1 MLTEGLMEAIPLVS
15 QGGSNLFE
23 KKVFTTEEKPKDV
36 RHNNILAAK
45 TLSDIVRTSLG
56 PKGMDKMIKD
66 SKGKVIITNDGAT
79 IVNHLQVLHPTA
91 KMLVETSKAQDI
103 AAGDGTTSVV
113 VLAGALLGQAQTL
126 LDKNISPTVIA
137 DGFTEACNEAQKIID
152 DLEKKVELTDK
163 DALVQNCIT
172 SLSSKVVSNYSEIL
186 APLAVDAVLK
196 LVKNGEIYHDD
207 IDLKDIRVSKKLGG
221 TIEDTKLVD
230 GIVFTDNKISKAA
243 GGPTKVENPKIG
255 LIQFTISH
263 PKTDMDSTL
272 DIQEYSQMDRVL
284 KEERA
289 YIVKMVKKI
298 KETGCNVLLIQ
309 KSILRDA
316 TNDLSL
322 HFLAKAK
329 IMVIKDIERE
339 DVEFICKTLNC
350 KPIAHIDSF
359 TPDKLGTAA
368 KCEEVTLSEGSKV
381 VEISGVP
388 NESKT
393 VSILCRGSNQL
404 VLDETERS
412 LHDALCVVRSIIK
425 RKAMVPG
432 GSAPETEIAVKLTDL
447 ANKTQGFKSYCLKA
461 FADALEVIPYTLAEN
476 AGLKPVEIVT
486 ELRNKHRKGDKYAG
500 INVKKGIISNM
511 FDEKVIQPSLV
522 TISALK
528 LATEVV
534 RMILKI
540 DDIVICR

>member
-1 MLTEGLMEAIPLVS
+1 MDTIPLVS
-15 QGGSNLFE
+15 QGASNSLE

-113 VLAGALLGQAQTL
+113 VLAGALLGQAQVL

-137 DGFTEACNEAQKIID
+137 EGFTEACNEAQKVVD
-152 DLEKKVELTDK
+152 DLEKKVELTDR

-186 APLAVDAVLK
+186 APIAVDAVLK
-196 LVKNGEIYHDD
+196 LVKSGEIYHDD
-207 IDLKDIRVSKKLGG
+207 VDLKDIRVSKKLGG

-230 GIVFTDNKISKAA
+230 GIVFTNNKVSKAA
-243 GGPTKVENPKIG
+243 GGPSKIENPKIG
-255 LIQFTISH
+255 LIQFCISH

-272 DIQEYSQMDRVL
+272 EIQEYSQMDRVL

-289 YIVKMVKKI
+289 YIVKIVKKI
-298 KETGCNVLLIQ
+298 KASGCNVLLIQ

-316 TNDLSL
+316 TNDLAL
-322 HFLAKAK
+322 HLLAKAH
-329 IMVIKDIERE
+329 ILVIKDIERE

-359 TPDKLGTAA
+359 TQDKLGTAA
-368 KCEEVTLSEGSKV
+368 KCEEVTLSEGSKI
-381 VEISGVP
+381 VEITGVP
-388 NESKT
+388 NEAKT

-404 VLDETERS
+404 VLDDTERS
-412 LHDALCVVRSIIK
+412 LHDALCVMRSIIK

-432 GSAPETEIAVKLTDL
+432 GSAPETEIAVKLTEL
-447 ANKTQGFKSYCLKA
+447 ANKTQGFKSYCFKA

-486 ELRNKHRKGDKYAG
+486 ELRNKHRNGEKSAG

-540 DDIVICR
+540 DDIVMCR

>member
-1 MLTEGLMEAIPLVS
+1 MDTIPLVS
-15 QGGSNLFE
+15 QGASNSLE

-113 VLAGALLGQAQTL
+113 VLAGALLGQAQVL

-137 DGFTEACNEAQKIID
+137 EGFTEACNEAQKVVD
-152 DLEKKVELTDK
+152 DLEKKVELTDR

-186 APLAVDAVLK
+186 APIAVDAVLK
-196 LVKNGEIYHDD
+196 LVKSGEIYHDD
-207 IDLKDIRVSKKLGG
+207 VDLKDIRVSKKLGG

-230 GIVFTDNKISKAA
+230 GIVFTNNKVSKAA
-243 GGPTKVENPKIG
+243 GGPSKIENPKIG
-255 LIQFTISH
+255 LIQFCISH

-272 DIQEYSQMDRVL
+272 EIQEYSQMDRVL

-289 YIVKMVKKI
+289 YIVKIVKKI
-298 KETGCNVLLIQ
+298 KASGCNVLLIQ

-316 TNDLSL
+316 TNDLAL
-322 HFLAKAK
+322 HFLAKAH
-329 IMVIKDIERE
+329 ILVIKDIERE

-359 TPDKLGTAA
+359 TQDKLGTAA
-368 KCEEVTLSEGSKV
+368 KCEEVTLSEGSKI
-381 VEISGVP
+381 VEITGVP
-388 NESKT
+388 NEAKT

-412 LHDALCVVRSIIK
+412 LHDALCVMRSIIK

-432 GSAPETEIAVKLTDL
+432 GSAPETEIAVKLTEL
-447 ANKTQGFKSYCLKA
+447 ANKTQGFKSYCFKA

-486 ELRNKHRKGDKYAG
+486 ELRNKHRNGEKSAG

>member
-1 MLTEGLMEAIPLVS
+1 MDTIPLVS
-15 QGGSNLFE
+15 QGASNSLE

-113 VLAGALLGQAQTL
+113 VLAGALLGQAQVL

-137 DGFTEACNEAQKIID
+137 EGFTEACNEAQKVVD
-152 DLEKKVELTDK
+152 ELEKKVELTDK

-186 APLAVDAVLK
+186 APIAVEAVLK
-196 LVKNGEIYHDD
+196 LVKSGEIYHDD
-207 IDLKDIRVSKKLGG
+207 VDLKDIRVSKKLGG

-230 GIVFTDNKISKAA
+230 GIVFTNNKVSKAA
-243 GGPTKVENPKIG
+243 GGPSKIENPKIG
-255 LIQFTISH
+255 LIQFCISH

-272 DIQEYSQMDRVL
+272 EIQEYSQMDRVL

-289 YIVKMVKKI
+289 YIVKIVKKI
-298 KETGCNVLLIQ
+298 KASGCNVLLIQ

-316 TNDLSL
+316 TNDLAL
-322 HFLAKAK
+322 HFLAKAN
-329 IMVIKDIERE
+329 ILVIKDIERE

-359 TPDKLGTAA
+359 TQDKLGTAA
-368 KCEEVTLSEGSKV
+368 KCEEVTLSEGSKI
-381 VEISGVP
+381 VEITGVP
-388 NESKT
+388 NEAKT

-412 LHDALCVVRSIIK
+412 LHDALCVMRSIIK

-432 GSAPETEIAVKLTDL
+432 GSAPETEIAVKLTEL
-447 ANKTQGFKSYCLKA
+447 ANKTQGFKSYCYKA

-486 ELRNKHRKGDKYAG
+486 ELRNKHRNGEKSAG

>member
-1 MLTEGLMEAIPLVS
+1 MDTIPLVN
-15 QGGSNLFE
+15 QGGSNTFE

-45 TLSDIVRTSLG
+45 TLSDIIRTSLG
-56 PKGMDKMIKD
+56 PRGMDKMIKD

-113 VLAGALLGQAQTL
+113 VLAGALLGQAQNL

-137 DGFTEACNEAQKIID
+137 DGFTEACNEAQKVVS
-152 DLEKKVELTDK
+152 DLEQSVELTNRE
-163 DALVQNCIT
+163 ALVQNCIT

-196 LVKNGEIYHDD
+196 LVKSGEIYHDD
-207 IDLKDIRVSKKLGG
+207 VDLKDIRVSKKLGG

-230 GIVFTDNKISKAA
+230 GIVFPDNKISKAA
-243 GGPTKVENPKIG
+243 GGPSKIENPKIG
-255 LIQFTISH
+255 LIQFCISH

-272 DIQEYSQMDRVL
+272 QIQEYSQMDRVL

-298 KETGCNVLLIQ
+298 KATGCNVLLIQ

-316 TNDLSL
+316 VNDLGL
-322 HFLAKAK
+322 HFLAKAH
-329 IMVIKDIERE
+329 ILVIKDIERE

-368 KCEEVTLSEGSKV
+368 KCEEVTLSEGSKI
-381 VEISGVP
+381 VEITGVP
-388 NESKT
+388 NDSKT

-412 LHDALCVVRSIIK
+412 LHDALCVMRSIIK

-432 GSAPETEIAVKLTDL
+432 GSAPETEIAVKLTEL

-461 FADALEVIPYTLAEN
+461 YADALEVIPYTLAEN
-476 AGLKPVEIVT
+476 AGLKPVDIVT
-486 ELRNKHRKGDKYAG
+486 ELRNKHKKGEKAAG

>member
-1 MLTEGLMEAIPLVS
+1 MEAIPLVS
-15 QGGSNLFE
+15 QPSPLE
-23 KKVFTTEEKPKDV
+23 KKVFKTEEKPKDV
-36 RHNNILAAK
+36 LNNNILAAK
-45 TLSDIVRTSLG
+45 TLSDIIRTSLG

-126 LDKNISPTVIA
+126 LEKNISATVIA
-137 DGFTEACNEAQKIID
+137 DGYTEACAEAQKVID
-152 DLEKKVELTDK
+152 DLEQKVELSDR
-163 DALVQNCIT
+163 DALIQNCIT

-196 LVKNGEIYHDD
+196 LVKSGEIYHDD

-221 TIEDTKLVD
+221 TIEDTKMVD
-230 GIVFTDNKISKAA
+230 GIVFPENKISKAA

-255 LIQFTISH
+255 LIQFCISH

-272 DIQEYSQMDRVL
+272 EIQEYSQMDRVL

-289 YIVKMVKKI
+289 HIVKMVKKI
-298 KETGCNVLLIQ
+298 KATGCNVLLIQ

-316 TNDLSL
+316 TNDLAL

-329 IMVIKDIERE
+329 ILVIKDIERE

-359 TPDKLGTAA
+359 TEEKLGTAA
-368 KCEEVTLSEGSKV
+368 KCEEVTLSEGSKII
-381 VEISGVP
+381 EITGVP
-388 NESKT
+388 NDAKT

-432 GSAPETEIAVKLTDL
+432 GSAPETEIAVKLTEL
-447 ANKTQGFKSYCLKA
+447 ANEIQGFKAYCFKA
-461 FADALEVIPYTLAEN
+461 FAEALEVIPYTLAEN

-486 ELRNKHRKGDKYAG
+486 ELRNKHRNGDKTAG

-522 TISALK
+522 TISMLK

-540 DDIVICR
+540 DDIVFCR

>member
-1 MLTEGLMEAIPLVS
+1 MDTIPLVNVS
-15 QGGSNLFE
+15 QGGNNPFE

-66 SKGKVIITNDGAT
+66 AKGKVIITNDGAT

-113 VLAGALLGQAQTL
+113 ILAGALLGQAQIL

-137 DGFTEACNEAQKIID
+137 DGFTDACNEAQKIID

-163 DALVQNCIT
+163 EALVQNCIT

-196 LVKNGEIYHDD
+196 LVKNGEIYYDD
-207 IDLKDIRVSKKLGG
+207 VDLKDIRVSKKLGG
-221 TIEDTKLVD
+221 TIEDTKMVD
-230 GIVFTDNKISKAA
+230 GIVFTDNKVSKAA
-243 GGPTKVENPKIG
+243 GGPSKIENPKIG
-255 LIQFTISH
+255 LIQFCINH

-272 DIQEYSQMDRVL
+272 EIQEYSQMDRVL

-289 YIVKMVKKI
+289 HIVKMVKKI

-316 TNDLSL
+316 VNDLAL

-329 IMVIKDIERE
+329 ILVIKDVERE

-359 TPDKLGTAA
+359 TPEKLGTAA
-368 KCEEVTLSEGSKV
+368 KCEEVTLSEGSKI
-381 VEISGVP
+381 VEITGVP
-388 NESKT
+388 NEAKT

-432 GSAPETEIAVKLTDL
+432 GSAPETEIAVKLAEL

-486 ELRNKHRKGDKYAG
+486 ELRNKHKNGDKFAG

>member
-1 MLTEGLMEAIPLVS
+1 MDTIPLVS
-15 QGGSNLFE
+15 QGASNSLE

-113 VLAGALLGQAQTL
+113 VLAGALLGQAQVL

-137 DGFTEACNEAQKIID
+137 EGFTEACNEAQKVVD
-152 DLEKKVELTDK
+152 ELEKKVELTDK

-186 APLAVDAVLK
+186 APIAVDAVLK
-196 LVKNGEIYHDD
+196 LVKSGEIYHDD
-207 IDLKDIRVSKKLGG
+207 VDLKDIRVSKKLGG

-230 GIVFTDNKISKAA
+230 GIVFTNNKVSKAA
-243 GGPTKVENPKIG
+243 GGPSKIENPKIG
-255 LIQFTISH
+255 LIQFCISH

-272 DIQEYSQMDRVL
+272 EIQEYSQMDRVL

-289 YIVKMVKKI
+289 YIVKIVKKI
-298 KETGCNVLLIQ
+298 KASGCNVLLIQ

-316 TNDLSL
+316 TNDLAL
-322 HFLAKAK
+322 HFLAKAN
-329 IMVIKDIERE
+329 ILVIKDIERE

-359 TPDKLGTAA
+359 TQDKLGTAA
-368 KCEEVTLSEGSKV
+368 KCEEVTLSEGSKI
-381 VEISGVP
+381 VEITGVP
-388 NESKT
+388 NEAKT

-412 LHDALCVVRSIIK
+412 LHDALCVMRSIIK

-432 GSAPETEIAVKLTDL
+432 GSAPETEIAVKLTEL
-447 ANKTQGFKSYCLKA
+447 ANKTQGFKSYCFKA

-486 ELRNKHRKGDKYAG
+486 ELRNKHRNGEKSAG

>member
-1 MLTEGLMEAIPLVS
+1 MEQIPLN
-15 QGGSNLFE
+15 QINLDSME

-113 VLAGALLGQAQTL
+113 VLAGALLGQAQVL

-137 DGFTEACNEAQKIID
+137 DGFSEACNEATKVID
-152 DLEKKVELTDK
+152 EIEIPVKLEDRE
-163 DALVQNCIT
+163 ALVQNCIT

-186 APLAVDAVLK
+186 APLAVDAVMK
-196 LVKNGEIYHDD
+196 LVKSGDIYHDD
-207 IDLKDIRVSKKLGG
+207 VDLKDIRVSKKLGG
-221 TIEDTKLVD
+221 TIEDTKMVD
-230 GIVFTDNKISKAA
+230 GIVFTDNKVSKAA

-255 LIQFTISH
+255 MVQFSIAN

-272 DIQEYSQMDRVL
+272 QINDYTQMDRVL
-284 KEERA
+284 KQERKH
-289 YIVKMVKKI
+289 ILGMVKKI
-298 KETGCNVLLIQ
+298 QATGCN
-309 KSILRDA
+309 
-316 TNDLSL
+316 
-322 HFLAKAK
+322 
-329 IMVIKDIERE
+329 

-359 TPDKLGTAA
+359 TPEKLGTAA
-368 KCEEVTLSEGSKV
+368 KCEELTLSEGSKI
-381 VEISGVP
+381 VEITGVP
-388 NESKT
+388 NEAKT

-425 RKAMVPG
+425 KKAMVPG
-432 GSAPETEIAVKLTDL
+432 GSAPETEIAVKLTNL
-447 ANKTQGFKSYCLKA
+447 ANETQGFKSYCYKG

-486 ELRNKHRKGDKYAG
+486 ELRNKHKKGEKNAG
-500 INVKKGIISNM
+500 INVKKGIISDMIN
-511 FDEKVIQPSLV
+511 EKVIQPSLV

>member
-1 MLTEGLMEAIPLVS
+1 MEAIPLVS

-255 LIQFTISH
+255 LIQFCISH

-486 ELRNKHRKGDKYAG
+486 ELRNKHRKGEKYAG

>member
-1 MLTEGLMEAIPLVS
+1 MDTIPLVN
-15 QGGSNLFE
+15 QGASNSLE

-113 VLAGALLGQAQTL
+113 VLAGALLGQAQVL

-137 DGFTEACNEAQKIID
+137 DGFTEACNEAQKVVD
-152 DLEKKVELTDK
+152 ELEKKVELTDR

-196 LVKNGEIYHDD
+196 LVKSGEIYHDD
-207 IDLKDIRVSKKLGG
+207 VDLKDIRVSKKLGG

-230 GIVFTDNKISKAA
+230 GIVFTNNKVSKAA
-243 GGPTKVENPKIG
+243 GGPSKIENPKIG
-255 LIQFTISH
+255 LIQFCISH

-272 DIQEYSQMDRVL
+272 EIQEYSQMDRVL

-298 KETGCNVLLIQ
+298 KATGCNVLLIQ

-316 TNDLSL
+316 TNDLAL
-322 HFLAKAK
+322 HFLAKAN
-329 IMVIKDIERE
+329 ILVIKDIERE
-339 DVEFICKTLNC
+339 DVEFICKSLNC

-359 TPDKLGTAA
+359 APDKLGTAA
-368 KCEEVTLSEGSKV
+368 KCEEVTLSEGSKII
-381 VEISGVP
+381 EITGVP

-412 LHDALCVVRSIIK
+412 LHDALCVMRSIIK

-432 GSAPETEIAVKLTDL
+432 GSAPETEIAVKLTEL
-447 ANKTQGFKSYCLKA
+447 ANKTQGFKSYCFKA

-486 ELRNKHRKGDKYAG
+486 ELRNKHRNGEKSAG

>member
-1 MLTEGLMEAIPLVS
+1 METIPLVNPD
-15 QGGSNLFE
+15 GSNPYE
-23 KKVFTTEEKPKDV
+23 KKVFRTEEKPKDV

-45 TLSDIVRTSLG
+45 TLSDIIRTSLG

-137 DGFTEACNEAQKIID
+137 DGFSEACNEAQKVID
-152 DLEKKVELTDK
+152 ELEKKVELTDK
-163 DALVQNCIT
+163 DALIQNCIT
-172 SLSSKVVSNYSEIL
+172 SLSSKVVSNYSEVL
-186 APLAVDAVLK
+186 APLAVEAVLK

-207 IDLKDIRVSKKLGG
+207 VDLKDIKVSKKLGG
-221 TIEDTKLVD
+221 TIEDTKIVD
-230 GIVFTDNKISKAA
+230 GIVFPSNKVSKAA
-243 GGPTKVENPKIG
+243 GGPTKIENPKIG
-255 LIQFTISH
+255 LIQFCLSH

-272 DIQEYSQMDRVL
+272 EIQEYSQMDRVL

-298 KETGCNVLLIQ
+298 KAAGCNVLLIQ

-329 IMVIKDIERE
+329 ILVIKDIERE

-359 TPDKLGTAA
+359 TPEKLGTAA
-368 KCEEVTLSEGSKV
+368 KCEEVTLSEGSKI
-381 VEISGVP
+381 VEITGVSS
-388 NESKT
+388 EAKT

-404 VLDETERS
+404 ILDETERS

-432 GSAPETEIAVKLTDL
+432 GSAPETEIAVKLSEL
-447 ANKTQGFKSYCLKA
+447 ANKTQGFKSYCFKA
-461 FADALEVIPYTLAEN
+461 FSDALEVIPYTLAEN

-486 ELRNKHRKGDKYAG
+486 ELRNKHRNGDKYAG

>member
-1 MLTEGLMEAIPLVS
+1 MDTIPLVNVS
-15 QGGSNLFE
+15 QGGNNPFE

-113 VLAGALLGQAQTL
+113 ILAGALLGQAQIL

-137 DGFTEACNEAQKIID
+137 DGFTDACTEAQKIID

-163 DALVQNCIT
+163 EALVQNCIT

-207 IDLKDIRVSKKLGG
+207 VDLKDIRVSKKLGG
-221 TIEDTKLVD
+221 TIEDTKMVD

-243 GGPTKVENPKIG
+243 GGPSKIENPKIG
-255 LIQFTISH
+255 LIQFCINH

-272 DIQEYSQMDRVL
+272 EIQEYSQMDRVL

-289 YIVKMVKKI
+289 HIVKMVKKI

-316 TNDLSL
+316 VNDLAL

-329 IMVIKDIERE
+329 ILVIKDVERE

-359 TPDKLGTAA
+359 TPEKLGTAA
-368 KCEEVTLSEGSKV
+368 KCEEVTLSEGSKII
-381 VEISGVP
+381 EITGVP
-388 NESKT
+388 NEAKT

-432 GSAPETEIAVKLTDL
+432 GSAPETEIAVKLAEL

-486 ELRNKHRKGDKYAG
+486 ELRNKHKNGEKFAG

>member
-1 MLTEGLMEAIPLVS
+1 MEVIPLVN
-15 QGGSNLFE
+15 QGGQTPLE
-23 KKVFTTEEKPKDV
+23 KKVFKTEEKPKDV
-36 RHNNILAAK
+36 LHNNILAAK
-45 TLSDIVRTSLG
+45 TLSDIIRTSLG

-113 VLAGALLGQAQTL
+113 VLAGALLGQAQVL
-126 LDKNISPTVIA
+126 LDKNISATVIA
-137 DGFTEACNEAQKIID
+137 DGFTEACKEAQNVIN
-152 DLEKKVELTDK
+152 DLEKKVELTDRE
-163 DALVQNCIT
+163 ALVQNCIT

-196 LVKNGEIYHDD
+196 LVKSGEIYHDD
-207 IDLKDIRVSKKLGG
+207 VDLKDIRVSKKLGG
-221 TIEDTKLVD
+221 TIEDTKMVD
-230 GIVFTDNKISKAA
+230 GIVFTENKVSKAA

-255 LIQFTISH
+255 LIQFCISH

-272 DIQEYSQMDRVL
+272 EIQEYSQMDRVL

-298 KETGCNVLLIQ
+298 KATGCNVLLIQ

-316 TNDLSL
+316 INDLGL

-359 TPDKLGTAA
+359 TEDKLGTAA
-368 KCEEVTLSEGSKV
+368 KCEEVTLSEGSKI
-381 VEISGVP
+381 VEITGISS
-388 NESKT
+388 ESKT
-393 VSILCRGSNQL
+393 VSILCRGSNGL

-432 GSAPETEIAVKLTDL
+432 GSAPETEIAVKLTEL
-447 ANKTQGFKSYCLKA
+447 ANKTQGFKSYCFKA
-461 FADALEVIPYTLAEN
+461 FAEALEVIPYTLAEN

-486 ELRNKHRKGDKYAG
+486 ELRNKHKNGEKYAG

-511 FDEKVIQPSLV
+511 FDQKVIQPSLV

>member
-1 MLTEGLMEAIPLVS
+1 MDTIPLVNVS
-15 QGGSNLFE
+15 QGGNNPFE

-66 SKGKVIITNDGAT
+66 AKGKVIITNDGAT

-113 VLAGALLGQAQTL
+113 ILAGALLGQAQIL

-137 DGFTEACNEAQKIID
+137 DGFTDACTEAQKIID

-163 DALVQNCIT
+163 EALVQNCIT

-207 IDLKDIRVSKKLGG
+207 VDLKDIRVSKKLGG
-221 TIEDTKLVD
+221 TIEDTKMVD

-243 GGPTKVENPKIG
+243 GGPSKIENPKIG
-255 LIQFTISH
+255 LIQFCINH

-272 DIQEYSQMDRVL
+272 EIQEYSQMDRVL

-289 YIVKMVKKI
+289 HIVKMVKKI

-316 TNDLSL
+316 VNDLAL

-329 IMVIKDIERE
+329 ILVIKDVERE

-359 TPDKLGTAA
+359 TPEKLGTAA
-368 KCEEVTLSEGSKV
+368 KCEEVTLSEGSKII
-381 VEISGVP
+381 EITGVP
-388 NESKT
+388 NEAKT

-432 GSAPETEIAVKLTDL
+432 GSAPETEIAVKLAEL

-486 ELRNKHRKGDKYAG
+486 ELRNKHKNGDKFAG

>member
-1 MLTEGLMEAIPLVS
+1 MDTNPLVNVS
-15 QGGSNLFE
+15 QGGNNPFE

-66 SKGKVIITNDGAT
+66 AKGKVIITNDGAT
-79 IVNHLQVLHPTA
+79 IVNHLQVLHPPA

-113 VLAGALLGQAQTL
+113 ILAGALLGQAQIL

-137 DGFTEACNEAQKIID
+137 DGFTDACNEAQKIID

-163 DALVQNCIT
+163 EALVQNCIT

-196 LVKNGEIYHDD
+196 LVKNGEIYYDD
-207 IDLKDIRVSKKLGG
+207 VDLKDIRVSKKLGG
-221 TIEDTKLVD
+221 TIEDTKMVD

-243 GGPTKVENPKIG
+243 GGPSKIENPKIG
-255 LIQFTISH
+255 LIQFCINH

-272 DIQEYSQMDRVL
+272 EIQEYSQMDRVL

-289 YIVKMVKKI
+289 HIVKMVKKI

-316 TNDLSL
+316 VNDLAL

-329 IMVIKDIERE
+329 ILVIKDVERE

-359 TPDKLGTAA
+359 TPEKLGTAA
-368 KCEEVTLSEGSKV
+368 KCEEVTLSEGSKII
-381 VEISGVP
+381 EITGVP
-388 NESKT
+388 NEAKT

-432 GSAPETEIAVKLTDL
+432 GSAPETEIAVKLAEL

-486 ELRNKHRKGDKYAG
+486 ELRNKHKNGEKFAG

>member
-1 MLTEGLMEAIPLVS
+1 MEAIPLVS

-255 LIQFTISH
+255 LIQFSISH

-368 KCEEVTLSEGSKV
+368 RCEEVTLSEGSKV

-486 ELRNKHRKGDKYAG
+486 ELRNKHRKGEKYAG

>member
-1 MLTEGLMEAIPLVS
+1 MEVIPLVN
-15 QGGSNLFE
+15 QGGQNPLE
-23 KKVFTTEEKPKDV
+23 KKVFKTEEKPKDV
-36 RHNNILAAK
+36 LHNNILAAK
-45 TLSDIVRTSLG
+45 TLSDIIRTSLG

-113 VLAGALLGQAQTL
+113 VLAGALLGQAQAL
-126 LDKNISPTVIA
+126 LDKNISATVIA
-137 DGFTEACNEAQKIID
+137 DGFTEACKEAQNVIN
-152 DLEKKVELTDK
+152 DLEKKVELTDRE
-163 DALVQNCIT
+163 ALIQNCIT

-196 LVKNGEIYHDD
+196 LVKSGEIYHDD
-207 IDLKDIRVSKKLGG
+207 VDLKDIRVSKKLGG
-221 TIEDTKLVD
+221 TIEDTKMVD
-230 GIVFTDNKISKAA
+230 GIVFTENKVSKAA

-255 LIQFTISH
+255 LIQFCISH

-272 DIQEYSQMDRVL
+272 EIQEYSQMDRVL

-298 KETGCNVLLIQ
+298 KATGCNVLLIQ

-316 TNDLSL
+316 INDLGL

-359 TPDKLGTAA
+359 TEDKLGTAA
-368 KCEEVTLSEGSKV
+368 KCEEVTLSEGSKI
-381 VEISGVP
+381 VEITGISS
-388 NESKT
+388 ESKT
-393 VSILCRGSNQL
+393 VSILCRGSNGL

-432 GSAPETEIAVKLTDL
+432 GSAPETEIAVKLTEL
-447 ANKTQGFKSYCLKA
+447 ANKTQGFKSYCFKA
-461 FADALEVIPYTLAEN
+461 FAEALEVIPYTLAEN

-486 ELRNKHRKGDKYAG
+486 ELRNKHKNGEKYAG

-511 FDEKVIQPSLV
+511 FDQKVIQPSLV

>member
-1 MLTEGLMEAIPLVS
+1 MDTIPLVN
-15 QGGSNLFE
+15 QGGSNTFE

-45 TLSDIVRTSLG
+45 TLSDIIRTSLG
-56 PKGMDKMIKD
+56 PRGMDKMIKD

-113 VLAGALLGQAQTL
+113 VLAGALLGQAQNL

-137 DGFTEACNEAQKIID
+137 DGFTEACNEAQKVVS
-152 DLEKKVELTDK
+152 DLEQSVKLTNRE
-163 DALVQNCIT
+163 ALVQNCIT

-207 IDLKDIRVSKKLGG
+207 VDLKDIRVSKKLGG

-230 GIVFTDNKISKAA
+230 GIVFPDNKISKAA
-243 GGPTKVENPKIG
+243 GGPSKIENPKIG
-255 LIQFTISH
+255 LIQFCISH

-272 DIQEYSQMDRVL
+272 QIQEYSQMDRVL

-298 KETGCNVLLIQ
+298 KATGCNVLLIQ

-316 TNDLSL
+316 VNDLGL
-322 HFLAKAK
+322 HFLAKAH
-329 IMVIKDIERE
+329 ILVIKDIERE

-368 KCEEVTLSEGSKV
+368 KCEEVTLSEGSKI
-381 VEISGVP
+381 VEITGVP
-388 NESKT
+388 NDSKT

-412 LHDALCVVRSIIK
+412 LHDALCVMRSIIK

-432 GSAPETEIAVKLTDL
+432 GSAPETEIAVKLTEL

-461 FADALEVIPYTLAEN
+461 YADALEVIPYTLAEN
-476 AGLKPVEIVT
+476 AGLKPVDIVT
-486 ELRNKHRKGDKYAG
+486 ELRNKHKKGEKAAG

>member
-1 MLTEGLMEAIPLVS
+1 MDTIPLVNVS
-15 QGGSNLFE
+15 QGGNNPFE

-66 SKGKVIITNDGAT
+66 AKGKVIITNDGAT

-113 VLAGALLGQAQTL
+113 ILAGALLGQAQIL

-137 DGFTEACNEAQKIID
+137 DGFTDACNEAQKIID

-172 SLSSKVVSNYSEIL
+172 SLSSKVVSNYSEVL

-196 LVKNGEIYHDD
+196 LVKSGEIYHDD
-207 IDLKDIRVSKKLGG
+207 VDLKDIRVSKKLGG
-221 TIEDTKLVD
+221 TIEDTKMVD

-243 GGPTKVENPKIG
+243 GGPSKIENPKIG
-255 LIQFTISH
+255 LIQFCINH

-272 DIQEYSQMDRVL
+272 EIQEYSQMDRVL

-289 YIVKMVKKI
+289 HIVKMVKKI

-316 TNDLSL
+316 VNDLAL

-329 IMVIKDIERE
+329 ILVIKDVERE

-359 TPDKLGTAA
+359 TPEKLGTAA
-368 KCEEVTLSEGSKV
+368 KCEEVTLSEGSKI
-381 VEISGVP
+381 VEITGVP
-388 NESKT
+388 NEAKT

-432 GSAPETEIAVKLTDL
+432 GSAPETEIAVKLAEL

-476 AGLKPVEIVT
+476 AGLNPINIVT
-486 ELRNKHRKGDKYAG
+486 ELRNKHMNGECDSG
-500 INVKKGIISNM
+500 INVKKGSITNM

-522 TISALK
+522 TLSALK

>member
-1 MLTEGLMEAIPLVS
+1 M
-15 QGGSNLFE
+15 
-23 KKVFTTEEKPKDV
+23 
-36 RHNNILAAK
+36 
-45 TLSDIVRTSLG
+45 
-56 PKGMDKMIKD
+56 
-66 SKGKVIITNDGAT
+66 
-79 IVNHLQVLHPTA
+79 
-91 KMLVETSKAQDI
+91 
-103 AAGDGTTSVV
+103 
-113 VLAGALLGQAQTL
+113 
-126 LDKNISPTVIA
+126 
-137 DGFTEACNEAQKIID
+137 
-152 DLEKKVELTDK
+152 
-163 DALVQNCIT
+163 
-172 SLSSKVVSNYSEIL
+172 
-186 APLAVDAVLK
+186 
-196 LVKNGEIYHDD
+196 
-207 IDLKDIRVSKKLGG
+207 KDIKVSKKLGG
-221 TIEDTKLVD
+221 TIEDTKIVD
-230 GIVFTDNKISKAA
+230 GIVFSSNKVSKAA
-243 GGPTKVENPKIG
+243 GGPTKIENPKIG
-255 LIQFTISH
+255 LIQFCLSH

-272 DIQEYSQMDRVL
+272 EIQEYSQMDRVL

-298 KETGCNVLLIQ
+298 KATGCNVLLIQ

-329 IMVIKDIERE
+329 ILVIKDIERE

-359 TPDKLGTAA
+359 TPEKLGTAA
-368 KCEEVTLSEGSKV
+368 KCEEVTLSEGSKI
-381 VEISGVP
+381 VEITGVS
-388 NESKT
+388 NEAKT

-404 VLDETERS
+404 ILDETERS

-432 GSAPETEIAVKLTDL
+432 GSAPETEIAVKLSEL
-447 ANKTQGFKSYCLKA
+447 ANKTQGFKSYCFKA
-461 FADALEVIPYTLAEN
+461 FSDALEVIPYTLAEN

-486 ELRNKHRKGDKYAG
+486 ELRNKHRNGDKYAG

>member
-1 MLTEGLMEAIPLVS
+1 MVDIIPLANQNS
-15 QGGSNLFE
+15 EPFE
-23 KKVFTTEEKPKDV
+23 KKAFTTEEKPKDV

-45 TLSDIVRTSLG
+45 TLSDLIRTSLG

-137 DGFTEACNEAQKIID
+137 DGFSEACNKAEKIVEDMEI
-152 DLEKKVELTDK
+152 KVKLTDRET
-163 DALVQNCIT
+163 LIQNCIT
-172 SLSSKVVSNYSEIL
+172 SLSSKVVSNYSELL
-186 APLAVDAVLK
+186 APIAVDAVLK
-196 LVKNGEIYHDD
+196 LANDNGKFKEDV
-207 IDLKDIRVSKKLGG
+207 DLKDIRVSKKLGG
-221 TIEDTKLVD
+221 TIEDTKMVE
-230 GIVFTDNKISKAA
+230 GIVFPDNKVSKAA
-243 GGPTKVENPKIG
+243 GGPTKIENPKIG

-272 DIQEYSQMDRVL
+272 EIQEYSQMDRVL
-284 KEERA
+284 KEERTH
-289 YIVKMVKKI
+289 IVNMVKKI
-298 KETGCNVLLIQ
+298 KATGCNVLLIQ

-316 TNDLSL
+316 VNDLAL

-329 IMVIKDIERE
+329 ILVIKDIERD

-359 TPDKLGTAA
+359 TPEKLGTAG
-368 KCEEVTLSEGSKV
+368 KCEEVVLSEGSKII
-381 VEISGVP
+381 EITGVP
-388 NESKT
+388 NEAKT

-425 RKAMVPG
+425 RRAMVPG
-432 GSAPETEIAVKLTDL
+432 GSAPETEIAVKLYEL
-447 ANKTQGFKSYCLKA
+447 SLNTQGLMQYCFKA

-486 ELRNKHRKGDKYAG
+486 ELRKKHKDGVKYAG
-500 INVKKGIISNM
+500 INVKKGIISDM
-511 FDEKVIQPSLV
+511 EKEKVIQPSLV
-522 TISALK
+522 TVSALK

>member
-1 MLTEGLMEAIPLVS
+1 MDTIPLVS
-15 QGGSNLFE
+15 QISPNSLE
-23 KKVFTTEEKPKDV
+23 KKVFKTEEKPKDV
-36 RHNNILAAK
+36 LHNNILAAK
-45 TLSDIVRTSLG
+45 TLSDIIRTSLG

-113 VLAGALLGQAQTL
+113 VLAGALLGQAQAL

-137 DGFTEACNEAQKIID
+137 DGFNEACNEAQKVID
-152 DLEKKVELTDK
+152 GLEIKVELSDK
-163 DALVQNCIT
+163 EALVQNCIT

-196 LVKNGEIYHDD
+196 LVKSGEIYHDD
-207 IDLKDIRVSKKLGG
+207 VDLKDIRVSKKLGG
-221 TIEDTKLVD
+221 TIEDTKMVD
-230 GIVFTDNKISKAA
+230 GIVFTDNKVSKAA
-243 GGPTKVENPKIG
+243 GGPTKIENPKIG
-255 LIQFTISH
+255 LIQFCISH

-272 DIQEYSQMDRVL
+272 EIQEYSQMDRVL

-289 YIVKMVKKI
+289 YILNIVKKI
-298 KETGCNVLLIQ
+298 KASGCNVLLIQ

-316 TNDLSL
+316 VNDLGL

-368 KCEEVTLSEGSKV
+368 KCEEVTLSEGSKI
-381 VEISGVP
+381 VEILGVS

-432 GSAPETEIAVKLTDL
+432 GSAPETEIAVKLDEI

-461 FADALEVIPYTLAEN
+461 FSEALEVIPYTLAEN

-486 ELRNKHRKGDKYAG
+486 ELRNKHKNGDKYAG

-511 FDEKVIQPSLV
+511 FEEKVIQPSLV

>member
-1 MLTEGLMEAIPLVS
+1 
-15 QGGSNLFE
+15 
-23 KKVFTTEEKPKDV
+23 
-36 RHNNILAAK
+36 
-45 TLSDIVRTSLG
+45 
-56 PKGMDKMIKD
+56 
-66 SKGKVIITNDGAT
+66 
-79 IVNHLQVLHPTA
+79 
-91 KMLVETSKAQDI
+91 
-103 AAGDGTTSVV
+103 
-113 VLAGALLGQAQTL
+113 
-126 LDKNISPTVIA
+126 
-137 DGFTEACNEAQKIID
+137 
-152 DLEKKVELTDK
+152 
-163 DALVQNCIT
+163 
-172 SLSSKVVSNYSEIL
+172 
-186 APLAVDAVLK
+186 
-196 LVKNGEIYHDD
+196 
-207 IDLKDIRVSKKLGG
+207 
-221 TIEDTKLVD
+221 
-230 GIVFTDNKISKAA
+230 
-243 GGPTKVENPKIG
+243 
-255 LIQFTISH
+255 
-263 PKTDMDSTL
+263 
-272 DIQEYSQMDRVL
+272 
-284 KEERA
+284 
-289 YIVKMVKKI
+289 MVKKI

-316 TNDLSL
+316 VNDLAL

-329 IMVIKDIERE
+329 ILVIKDVERE

-359 TPDKLGTAA
+359 TPEKLGTAA
-368 KCEEVTLSEGSKV
+368 KCEEVTLSEGSKII
-381 VEISGVP
+381 EITGVP
-388 NESKT
+388 NEAKT

-432 GSAPETEIAVKLTDL
+432 GSAPETEIAVKLAEL

-486 ELRNKHRKGDKYAG
+486 ELRNKHKNGDKFAG